1 MNKSDNNNNKVCQP
15 TDLPTE
21 EDFVI
26 ERSLLDDAD
35 FLLRSTF
42 IDKNI
47 SGDSCSTYIQTE
59 SVLKENCNQTDMAVS
74 HLKLLENELLDKS
87 KANYQL
93 REKISYLMTVTL
105 EWFDYDQKVL
115 FYAGLLNGE
124 ILQCVFNFVK
134 IKTQQLQTSHTD
146 TMFLN
151 QHLLHCF

>member
-1 MNKSDNNNNKVCQP
+1 
-15 TDLPTE
+15 
-21 EDFVI
+21 
-26 ERSLLDDAD
+26 
-35 FLLRSTF
+35 
-42 IDKNI
+42 
-47 SGDSCSTYIQTE
+47 
-59 SVLKENCNQTDMAVS
+59 MAVN